1 MKGKM
6 QGLQDFIRRT
16 EQQHLDTITEL
27 SRRNRELEILLQQ
40 RKPTV
45 VVLDGDKDILDE
57 TVLKAHLIRMAAT
70 TPLEAQEDLLYSVIR
85 KAVNPSSN

>member
-27 SRRNRELEILLQQ
+27 SRR
-40 RKPTV
+40 
-45 VVLDGDKDILDE
+45 
-57 TVLKAHLIRMAAT
+57 IR
-70 TPLEAQEDLLYSVIR
+70 
-85 KAVNPSSN
+85 